1 MLKEFSSV
9 FTHEDINS
17 IPWLGPAEQ
26 KISDITVTEE
36 GVSKLLANI
45 KTHKAS
51 GPDKISN
58 RVLKELHA
66 QLAPP
71 MTALFN
77 QSLTTGSI
85 PTDWSNALITPVY
98 KKGNVHIAANY
109 CPVSLTCVA
118 CKLLEHIVCSH
129 ILTFLEEHSL
139 LTPLQHGFRKAHS
152 CETQLL
158 ITIDDFFSAYDNNIQ
173 TDVGVLDFSR
183 AFDTVPHERLIGKLA
198 HYGVQGQVN
207 SWIRAFLTNRQMQVV
222 VDGEFSSSAPVVSGV
237 PQGTVLGPLLFLIYI
252 NDMPDVVSEGT
263 MIRLFAD
270 DCLAYR
276 TIRTEEDQQILQ
288 KDLEKLQKWTLTWG
302 MKFNP
307 SKCQILHLARGRRT
321 ATKFYEL
328 SGVILETV
336 ASAKYLGI
344 TVSKDLTWHNQVC
357 TAAKKANSTLH
368 LIARNLH
375 NCPRVSRALAYTTIV
390 RPKLEYSSCVWDPH
404 HKKDIN
410 VLEMVNRRAARV
422 VYNKTWREKDVSPTQ
437 LLNDLGWKTLAERRR
452 DQRLIMMYKI
462 QNGLVA
468 VPPTRLQQPTRQTRG
483 QSIKFKQLQS
493 TCEKVKN
500 SFYHKTIPEWN
511 KLGEKA
517 VTAESLEAFKTF
529 ISQ

>member
-1 MLKEFSSV
+1 M
-9 FTHEDINS
+9 
-17 IPWLGPAEQ
+17 
-26 KISDITVTEE
+26 
-36 GVSKLLANI
+36 SKLLANI

-276 TIRTEEDQQILQ
+276 TIRSEEDQQILQ

-328 SGVILETV
+328 SGVILETRQSPQPSTL
-336 ASAKYLGI
+336 ASQSSKILPGI
-344 TVSKDLTWHNQVC
+344 TKCALQQRRQIQLSTSSPAIC
-357 TAAKKANSTLH
+357 TT
-368 LIARNLH
+368 ARESPEL
-375 NCPRVSRALAYTTIV
+375 
-390 RPKLEYSSCVWDPH
+390 
-404 HKKDIN
+404 
-410 VLEMVNRRAARV
+410 
-422 VYNKTWREKDVSPTQ
+422 SPTPPSS
-437 LLNDLGWKTLAERRR
+437 
-452 DQRLIMMYKI
+452 DQSLSTV
-462 QNGLVA
+462 LVCGT
-468 VPPTRLQQPTRQTRG
+468 PI
-483 QSIKFKQLQS
+483 IKRTS
-493 TCEKVKN
+493 MC
-500 SFYHKTIPEWN
+500 
-511 KLGEKA
+511 
-517 VTAESLEAFKTF
+517 
-529 ISQ
+529 